1 MMPDTGYRFDLHLVS
16 LNNLVQ
22 ISVISGFIKRR
33 ANIIWKRKGYW

>member
-22 ISVISGFIKRR
+22 ISVISGYKRER
-33 ANIIWKRKGYW
+33 